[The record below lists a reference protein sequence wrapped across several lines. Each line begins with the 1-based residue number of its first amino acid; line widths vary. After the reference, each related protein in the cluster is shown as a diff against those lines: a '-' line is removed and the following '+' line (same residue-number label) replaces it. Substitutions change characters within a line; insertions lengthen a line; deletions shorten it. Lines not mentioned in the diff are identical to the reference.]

1 MLPECCIITRDEYT
15 DMRQSYENEI
25 SSLQKQKDS
34 ISEQQE
40 HYSNCIEDM
49 TKITR
54 ALRELIDF
62 TDESVKKKFLDKF
75 LVSIVPDQDTYYWNY
90 RLIMRMAI
98 CVRRQ
103 YLRRLQSSSV

>member
-1 MLPECCIITRDEYT
+1 
-15 DMRQSYENEI
+15 MRQSYENEI

-40 HYSNCIEDM
+40 HYSNFIEDM
-49 TKITR
+49 MKITR

>member
-34 ISEQQE
+34 ISEQQA